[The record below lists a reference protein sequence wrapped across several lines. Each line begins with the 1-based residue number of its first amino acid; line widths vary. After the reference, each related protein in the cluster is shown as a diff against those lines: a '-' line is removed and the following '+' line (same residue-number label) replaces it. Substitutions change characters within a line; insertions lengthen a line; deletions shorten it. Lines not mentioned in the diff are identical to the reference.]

1 MYAFY
6 KDGAVRGNDKKE
18 MWMFIKRKTRII
30 SLTLG
35 VVLSAF
41 CLASFL
47 CIEFFNLNVS
57 AETFESAQGISFTFN
72 PTVKITITGGT
83 GATSSGLTIDN
94 LTPGDYKDSN
104 IITVTAGS
112 NSPLGYTL
120 SSTVGSST
128 YNFTELR
135 RNGTETAN
143 KFTNLSSN
151 KASLSAFDPG
161 YWGYSYSTNSGST
174 WISGDI
180 VSGTSAG
187 YNGLPI
193 YTTASPIKLVNSSTA
208 SESSVQFKIGA
219 RATSSQLAGTYS
231 NVVNF
236 IGVAKVVTTTYT
248 INYNANAGSDTVTN
262 MPTPNPLQDTD
273 TTGNAA
279 IQISSN
285 VPVRTGYMFKG
296 WCTSQTSD
304 DTCSSD
310 VVQPGGYVAL
320 NPGTSSP
327 TATVT
332 KNLYAMWSD
341 NTLYLQ
347 NATMADCGKTMYDIR
362 DGASY
367 TTATI
372 ANTCWMTQNLRF
384 QGTDLKVGES
394 DVTSDITMTY
404 GQLTSGSSY
413 TEPRIASGSTTDYG
427 TYYNFCAAS
436 AGEACND
443 TTKQD
448 ATRSVCPAG
457 WKLPT
462 QTQFDAIPILD
473 SNFTASAGLAGFYNN
488 GSLSYA
494 GSRGFWW
501 ASTASS
507 TLDQYFLRYYSD
519 GGNWVVDIRRKY
531 IGDSVRCVL
540 NS

>member
-1 MYAFY
+1 MAVKNIALLLCGGIVAF
-6 KDGAVRGNDKKE
+6 GATIFSGQ
-18 MWMFIKRKTRII
+18 
-30 SLTLG
+30 
-35 VVLSAF
+35 
-41 CLASFL
+41 LA
-47 CIEFFNLNVS
+47 S

-83 GATSSGLTIDN
+83 GATSDGLTIDN

-104 IITVTAGS
+104 IITVTASS

-128 YNFTELR
+128 YNSTELR
-135 RNGTETAN
+135 RGGTETAN
-143 KFTNLSSN
+143 KFTNLTTN

-193 YTTASPIKLVNSSTA
+193 YTTSSPIKLINSSTA

-219 RATSSQLAGTYS
+219 RATSSQTAGTYS

-262 MPTPNPLQDTD
+262 MPTPNPLQGTD

-279 IQISSN
+279 VKISSN
-285 VPVRTGYMFKG
+285 VPVRTDYMFKG

-327 TATVT
+327 TANVT
-332 KNLYAMWSD
+332 KNLYAMWRKNLPGLCTDAATCMQTSTACD
-341 NTLYLQ
+341 TTL
-347 NATMADCGKTMYDIR
+347 TDGR
-362 DGASY
+362 DGATY

-372 ANTCWMTQNLRF
+372 AGSCWMTQNLRF

-404 GQLTSGSSY
+404 GQLTSGDSY
-413 TEPRIASGSTTDYG
+413 TEPRIATGSTTDYG
-427 TYYNFCAAS
+427 TYYNYCAAS
-436 AGEACND
+436 AGEVCND
-443 TTKQD
+443 TTQQD

-457 WKLPT
+457 WTLPT
-462 QTQFDAIPILD
+462 QAQLNAVPQKD
-473 SNFTASAGLAGFYNN
+473 SHFTASSGLAGLYN
-488 GSLSYA
+488 GSSLKYA
-494 GSRGFWW
+494 GTNGYWW
-501 ASTASS
+501 PSTARSD
-507 TLDQYFLRYYSD
+507 TNQYFLGYLSGYD
-519 GGNWVVDIRRKY
+519 AWYVDFDYKY
-531 IGDSVRCVL
+531 LGFSVRCVRA
-540 NS
+540 S

>member
-1 MYAFY
+1 MLMKQDIMKKQLNTILGYRRLMISFL
-6 KDGAVRGNDKKE
+6 GLVAVAC
-18 MWMFIKRKTRII
+18 
-30 SLTLG
+30 LTL
-35 VVLSAF
+35 
-41 CLASFL
+41 AST
-47 CIEFFNLNVS
+47 FNFSNTF
-57 AETFESAQGISFTFN
+57 AETFESEQGISFTFN

-128 YNFTELR
+128 YNSTELR
-135 RNGTETAN
+135 RGGTETAN
-143 KFTNLSSN
+143 KFTNLTTN

-262 MPTPNPLQDTD
+262 MPTPNPLTDTD

-279 IQISSN
+279 IKISSN
-285 VPVRTGYMFKG
+285 VPVRSGYMFKG

-320 NPGTSSP
+320 NPGTSSA
-327 TATVT
+327 TANVT
-332 KNLYAMWSD
+332 KDLYAMWKED
-341 NTLYLQ
+341 TKVLGYTTNYT
-347 NATMADCGKTMYDIR
+347 GGEI
-362 DGASY
+362 ASY
-367 TTATI
+367 EWTSNPPTTTAPTI
-372 ANTCWMTQNLRF
+372 TKIEVPDGMHYNDGSQVKVYTKNAAAVVFRINGVQYTRSTDSEGLAKLNIRLHA
-384 QGTDLKVGES
+384 GTYAVEMIAVEKN
-394 DVTSDITMTY
+394 
-404 GQLTSGSSY
+404 TSG
-413 TEPRIASGSTTDYG
+413 DYG
-427 TYYNFCAAS
+427 YAMAALPY
-436 AGEACND
+436 
-443 TTKQD
+443 TFT
-448 ATRSVCPAG
+448 VLPAE
-457 WKLPT
+457 
-462 QTQFDAIPILD
+462 
-473 SNFTASAGLAGFYNN
+473 
-488 GSLSYA
+488 
-494 GSRGFWW
+494 
-501 ASTASS
+501 
-507 TLDQYFLRYYSD
+507 
-519 GGNWVVDIRRKY
+519 
-531 IGDSVRCVL
+531 
-540 NS
+540 